1 MLEQIRSALTPI
13 GTLAGPIQLIL
24 FITDRCNARCH
35 HCFNWQAV
43 NYGDDGLRLDEL
55 RALSSDLGSL
65 LTLSISGGEP
75 SLRADL
81 AEAITIFTGGN
92 SVGDISIP
100 TNGLLP
106 DALCTQ
112 VRHLLDQQGAG
123 TLAVSLSL
131 DGLEQ
136 LQDEIRGVP
145 GSFRRIVET
154 CQALV
159 RLREETHAARLLI
172 KVGTVISNRNARE
185 IPALIEWVRREM
197 PGVDFHNFEILRG
210 NPRDKVF
217 CPPSVADL
225 EWLEPKIFAAWQHYA
240 IRFGSIARSSGAKSS
255 SFLATQAIQ
264 ALWLTREATPPSA
277 S

>member
-123 TLAVSLSL
+123 TYRS
-131 DGLEQ
+131 
-136 LQDEIRGVP
+136 P
-145 GSFRRIVET
+145 WT
-154 CQALV
+154 
-159 RLREETHAARLLI
+159 
-172 KVGTVISNRNARE
+172 
-185 IPALIEWVRREM
+185 
-197 PGVDFHNFEILRG
+197 
-210 NPRDKVF
+210 
-217 CPPSVADL
+217 DL
-225 EWLEPKIFAAWQHYA
+225 
-240 IRFGSIARSSGAKSS
+240 S
-255 SFLATQAIQ
+255 SFKMKYAGFPAVF
-264 ALWLTREATPPSA
+264 AESWRPVRHWSAFAKKHTPPGF
-277 S
+277 